1 MIIWKIRPNSGE
13 FLIIVYNLDSI
24 NGKSSQSI
32 DNAAFTC

>member
-13 FLIIVYNLDSI
+13 FLIIVYNPDSI